1 MDTLAHALYGAT
13 FCSRTGL
20 AGGRQGAAATRGSFS
35 REWTVWTALRDW
47 TVWAA
52 AAFGVLPDLTSIGVS
67 SIQMLIRGAP
77 PSFHDIPPYVFV
89 LYHCTHSPVIAGLL
103 VFVAHKLKGPQ
114 RMS

>member
-20 AGGRQGAAATRGSFS
+20 AGGRQGMVAPRRSFS
-35 REWTVWTALRDW
+35 RDR

-52 AAFGVLPDLTSIGVS
+52 ARFGVLPDMTSIGVS